1 MDAVN
6 TQNSIQGHERG
17 SQMETLLTIRR
28 YLHQHPELAFKEY
41 ETSAYIRQQLA
52 DRHVELLEVN
62 LDSGVFARIVG
73 GHTGAH
79 IALRADI
86 DGLPVVEE
94 SQYPYPSLNREYMH
108 ACGHDLHMT
117 ALLGA
122 AFELQEMRESLSG
135 TIDLIFQPA
144 EEVGKGAQAVMD
156 AGVLEGVQAIAGIH
170 NNPDYQPGQVAVG
183 TEAMMAGCARFA
195 VNLHAQGTHAGYP
208 HKGTGPMEAM
218 ATMMLSTQTIVS
230 RNASP
235 FHSAVLSITEV
246 HGGSVW
252 NVVPAE
258 AGFTGTARFFSDDDK
273 VLLRDRLQA
282 QIAGISAGY
291 GISADVD
298 WEDISNPLVSDS
310 ELSTMVASHVGEY
323 ASLQRIQ
330 PSMAGE
336 DFSDYAHQIPAVF
349 AFIGSNGRPGHYNL
363 HSPKFLGLDEC
374 LPTAVR
380 FYTSTAQSLLHYLG

>member
-1 MDAVN
+1 MSSQESEHSGVN
-6 TQNSIQGHERG
+6 ADSTGDVSE
-17 SQMETLLTIRR
+17 LLTIRR

-41 ETSAYIRQQLA
+41 ETSAFLRQ
-52 DRHVELLEVN
+52 ELVDHGIAVRDIN
-62 LDSGVFARIVG
+62 LDSGVFARI
-73 GHTGAH
+73 TGERQGPH

-86 DGLPVVEE
+86 DGLPVFEE
-94 SQYPYPSLNREYMH
+94 SEYSCHSLNRGYMH
-108 ACGHDLHMT
+108 ACGHDIHMT

-122 AFELQEMRESLSG
+122 AFELQKMKESLRG
-135 TIDLIFQPA
+135 TVDLIFQPA
-144 EEVGKGAQAVMD
+144 EEVGKGAQAVMK
-156 AGVLEGVQAIAGIH
+156 AGAIEGVQAIAGIH
-170 NNPDYQPGQVAVG
+170 NNPDYLPGQIAIG

-195 VNLHAQGTHAGYP
+195 VRLHAEGTHAGYP

-258 AGFTGTARFFSDDDK
+258 AGFMGTARFFSEEDRE
-273 VLLRDRLQA
+273 LLRDRLRA
-282 QIAGISAGY
+282 QIAGIGAGY
-291 GISADVD
+291 GIEADVE
-298 WEDISNPLVSDS
+298 WEDVSNPLIGDQH
-310 ELSTMVASHVGEY
+310 LSAMVADHVGEY

-336 DFSDYAHQIPAVF
+336 DFSDYAHAIPAVF
-349 AFIGSNGRPGHYNL
+349 AFIGSNGRPGHHNL

-380 FYTSTAQSLLHYLG
+380 FYVSTAKLLLQHLG

>member
-1 MDAVN
+1 MSREYLENADRGDY
-6 TQNSIQGHERG
+6 NSSNMAE
-17 SQMETLLTIRR
+17 LLGIRK

-41 ETSAYIRQQLA
+41 DTSAYLRQQL
-52 DRHVELLEVN
+52 DDHGIELRRVN
-62 LDSGVFARIVG
+62 LDTGVFARI
-73 GHTGAH
+73 TGRRPGPH

-94 SQYPYPSLNREYMH
+94 SSYPDHSLNIGYMH

-122 AFELQEMRESLSG
+122 AFDLYSRRESLQG

-144 EEVGKGAQAVMD
+144 EEIGKGAQAVMR
-156 AGVLEGVQAIAGIH
+156 AGALEGVQAIAGIH
-170 NNPDYQPGQVAVG
+170 NNPDYLPGQIAIG
-183 TEAMMAGCARFA
+183 TEPMMAGCARFA
-195 VNLHAQGTHAGYP
+195 VKLHAEGTHAGYP

-258 AGFTGTARFFSDDDK
+258 AGFMGTARFFTEGDK
-273 VLLRDRLQA
+273 VLLRDRLRA
-282 QIAGISAGY
+282 QIAGISEGY
-291 GISADVD
+291 GISAEVD
-298 WEDISNPLVSDS
+298 WEDISNPLVGDPQ
-310 ELSTMVASHVGEY
+310 LSTLVASHVGEY
-323 ASLQRIQ
+323 ASLQKIQ

-349 AFIGSNGRPGHYNL
+349 AFVGSNGRPGHHNL
-363 HSPKFLGLDEC
+363 HSPKFLGLDDC
-374 LPTAVR
+374 LPTAVG
-380 FYTSTAQSLLHYLG
+380 FYTSTAEILLQYLS

>member
-1 MDAVN
+1 MNGEQRETSAGGARVSTD
-6 TQNSIQGHERG
+6 
-17 SQMETLLTIRR
+17 MEELLGIRSF
-28 YLHQHPELAFKEY
+28 LHQHPELAFKEY
-41 ETSAYIRQQLA
+41 DSSDFLRRRLVDHGITVRDLNLA
-52 DRHVELLEVN
+52 
-62 LDSGVFARIVG
+62 SGVFARIEG
-73 GHTGAH
+73 GSAGPH

-86 DGLPVVEE
+86 DGLPVREE
-94 SQYPYPSLNREYMH
+94 SEYPDHSLNEGYMH
-108 ACGHDLHMT
+108 ACGHDIHMT

-122 AFELQEMRESLSG
+122 AFELQRMRESLSG

-144 EEVGKGAQAVMD
+144 EEVGKGAQAVME
-156 AGVLEGVQAIAGIH
+156 AGAIEGVQAIVGIH
-170 NNPDYQPGQVAVG
+170 NNPDYLPGQIAVG

-195 VNLHAQGTHAGYP
+195 VRLHAEGTHAGYP

-258 AGFTGTARFFSDDDK
+258 AGFMGTARFFSEEDR
-273 VLLRDRLQA
+273 VLLRDRLRA

-291 GISADVD
+291 GISADVE
-298 WEDISNPLVSDS
+298 WEDVSNPLVGDRG
-310 ELSTMVASHVGEY
+310 LSTLIADHVGEY

-336 DFSDYAHQIPAVF
+336 DFSDYARRIPAVF
-349 AFIGSNGRPGHYNL
+349 AFIGSNGRPGHHNL

-374 LPTAVR
+374 IPTAVR
-380 FYTSTAQSLLHYLG
+380 FYTSTARLLLQHLG